1 MKSLMDY
8 MNESLVAEASNN
20 TNLYHLGF
28 TGGDGTPRG
37 QVALVMRNS
46 SGDLIEFSGTV
57 LKNMTRKS
65 GFNGYEVAKY
75 VESDSFISD
84 VFKKFKEADT
94 LEIMAGPSG
103 LYDTDWPNRS
113 HAIKRA
119 TRNNMNAGWQ
129 DC

>member
-20 TNLYHLGF
+20 TNLYHLYF
-28 TGGDGTPRG
+28 TGGNGTPRE

-46 SGDLIEFSGTV
+46 SGDLIEFSGTI

-75 VESDSFISD
+75 VESESFISD
-84 VFKKFKEADT
+84 IFKKFKDADT
-94 LEIMAGPSG
+94 LEIMVGPYG

>member
-8 MNESLVAEASNN
+8 INESLVAEASNN
-20 TNLYHLGF
+20 TNLYHLYF
-28 TGGDGTPRG
+28 TGDNGTSRG
-37 QVALVMRNS
+37 QVALVMRDS
-46 SGDLIEFSGTV
+46 SGNLIEFSGTV

-75 VESDSFISD
+75 VDSESFISD
-84 VFKKFKEADT
+84 VFKKFKNAET
-94 LEIMAGPSG
+94 LEIMEGPSG
-103 LYDTDWPNRS
+103 LYDDDWVNRS